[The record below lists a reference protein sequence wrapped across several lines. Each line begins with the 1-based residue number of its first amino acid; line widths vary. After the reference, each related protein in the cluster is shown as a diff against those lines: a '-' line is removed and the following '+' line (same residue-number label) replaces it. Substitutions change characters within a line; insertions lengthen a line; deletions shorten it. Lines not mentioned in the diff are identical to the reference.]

1 MIQNKKVLVSGA
13 GRGIGRSIALSFA
26 KEGFDVSLVARTKS
40 EIDAVA
46 DEISSLGVNSIPVV
60 CDVTSSEKVKKV
72 FREIEEKMGSI
83 DIFVANAG
91 LLLKNELVNT
101 DDQLWGKIID
111 ANLNSVFYTTRTV
124 IKGMIERKWGRIIVI
139 SSVSGKL
146 GGAHRSAYHT
156 AKHGA
161 IGFVRS
167 IALEVA
173 EYEITVNAI
182 CPGFVET
189 KMMND
194 NQKLFSENVS
204 DTEDIVD
211 YLKKN
216 IPMKRFL
223 DPQEIASMSVYLA
236 SDSAS
241 GITGQAYTISCGAV
255 QI

>member
-1 MIQNKKVLVSGA
+1 MIQNKKVLVTGG
-13 GRGIGRSIALSFA
+13 GRGIGRAIALSFA
-26 KEGFDVSLVARTKS
+26 KEGFDVALVARTKS
-40 EIDAVA
+40 EIDSVA
-46 DEISSLGVNSIPVV
+46 EEINGMGVNAIAEV
-60 CDVTSSEKVKKV
+60 CDVTSSKKV
-72 FREIEEKMGSI
+72 EKIFSEIENKMGSI

-91 LLLKNELVNT
+91 MLLKNKLIDT
-101 DDQLWGKIID
+101 DDHLWEKIID
-111 ANLNSVFYTTRTV
+111 INLNSVFYTTRSV
-124 IKGMIERKWGRIIVI
+124 IKGMIERKSGRVIVI

-146 GGAHRSAYHT
+146 GGANRSAYHA

-173 EYEITVNAI
+173 EDNITVNAI

-189 KMMND
+189 KLMND
-194 NQKLFSENVS
+194 NQELFKNTAS
-204 DTEDIVD
+204 DSIDIEE
-211 YLKKN
+211 YLKEG

-223 DPQEIASMSVYLA
+223 DPIEIASMSVYLA

>member
-1 MIQNKKVLVSGA
+1 MENKKVLVTGG
-13 GRGIGRSIALSFA
+13 GRGIGRAIALSFA
-26 KEGFDVSLVARTKS
+26 EKGFDVALVARTKS
-40 EIDAVA
+40 EIELVS
-46 DEISSLGVNSIPVV
+46 DEIVSYGVSAIAKV
-60 CDVTSSEKVKKV
+60 CDVTSSQEVDRV
-72 FREIEEKMGSI
+72 FAEIEKEMGKI

-91 LLLKNELVNT
+91 MLLKNELIHT
-101 DDQLWGKIID
+101 DDSLWKKIID
-111 ANLNSVFYTTRTV
+111 TNLNSVFYTTRNI
-124 IKGMIERKWGRIIVI
+124 IKGMIERKTGRVIVI

-146 GGAHRSAYHT
+146 GGAYRSAYHA

-173 EYEITVNAI
+173 EYNITVNAI

-189 KMMND
+189 KMMAD
-194 NQKLFSENVS
+194 SKEFFVRSDSIDIEN
-204 DTEDIVD
+204 E
-211 YLKKN
+211 LKKD

-223 DPQEIASMSVYLA
+223 DPGEIASMSVYLA

-255 QI
+255 QV

>member
-1 MIQNKKVLVSGA
+1 MIQSKKVLVTGG
-13 GRGIGRSIALSFA
+13 GRGIGRAIALSFA
-26 KEGFDVSLVARTKS
+26 KEGFDVAIVARTKS
-40 EIDAVA
+40 EIDSVA
-46 DEISSLGVNSIPVV
+46 EEISVMGVNAIAEV
-60 CDVTSSEKVKKV
+60 CDVTSSKKV
-72 FREIEEKMGSI
+72 EKIFSKIEKKMGSI

-91 LLLKNELVNT
+91 MLLKNQLVDT
-101 DDQLWGKIID
+101 DDHLWKKIID
-111 ANLNSVFYTTRTV
+111 TNLNSVFYTTRSV
-124 IKGMIERKWGRIIVI
+124 IKGMIERKSGRVIVI

-146 GGAHRSAYHT
+146 GGAYRSAYHT

-173 EYEITVNAI
+173 ENNITVNAI

-194 NQKLFSENVS
+194 NQELFKNTES
-204 DTEDIVD
+204 DSIDIEE
-211 YLKKN
+211 YLKEG

-223 DPQEIASMSVYLA
+223 DPVEIASMSVYLA